1 MIHCFEAD
9 LSHDEVMAAKRCI
22 QAGNLAFGQLVQE
35 FEFKYASFSKQRYN
49 IGMNSASAAAYAT
62 FAYLFEQYGE
72 CDVYTPSLGFTSP
85 SWAAK
90 KNGHNVFFIDINE
103 DLLFDSAD
111 YQLKRSRLSTGRPT
125 VVMPVLY
132 GGVSQITN
140 FELLGDEIVVL
151 DSAHCISPDMDYD
164 YAFFSFHPVKPICMS
179 NGGILATN
187 DAKAKEYFEIFRNF
201 GRQSKDGSY
210 DITGEGFNFY
220 MNSLNASLGLS
231 QLEKCMD
238 NVQKRKENF
247 LFLRDNIP
255 DTFGR
260 FVKHDDKSS
269 YYLATLILN
278 EMYGSS
284 TIRKHFEE
292 NCVQA
297 TYHYPPLHKTEY
309 YDQKVDMP
317 NLDNLENRI
326 INLPIHQN
334 LTKQQLSKIAEVAKY
349 WDESYQEDLALSVD
363 FRNTVLCEIQEMSEA
378 S

>member
-1 MIHCFEAD
+1 
-9 LSHDEVMAAKRCI
+9 
-22 QAGNLAFGQLVQE
+22 
-35 FEFKYASFSKQRYN
+35 
-49 IGMNSASAAAYAT
+49 MNSASAAAYAI
-62 FAYLFEQYGE
+62 FSYLFEQYGE

-90 KNGHNVFFIDINE
+90 KNGHNIFFVDVNE
-103 DLLFDSAD
+103 DLLFDSTD
-111 YQLKRSRLSTGRPT
+111 YYLKRSRLSTGKPT

-132 GGVSQITN
+132 GGVSRITN
-140 FELLGDEIVVL
+140 FELFGDEIIVL

-187 DAKAKEYFEIFRNF
+187 DAGAKEYFEIFRNF
-201 GRQSKDGSY
+201 GRQSKNGSY
-210 DITGEGFNFY
+210 NIIREGFNFY

-260 FVKHDDKSS
+260 FVDHDDRSS

-278 EMYGSS
+278 EKYNSS

-292 NCVQA
+292 NYVQA

-317 NLDNLENRI
+317 NLDNFESRI

-334 LTKQQLSKIAEVAKY
+334 LTEQQLNKVVEVAKY
-349 WDESYQEDLALSVD
+349 WDESHQEDLALSVD
-363 FRNTVLCEIQEMSEA
+363 FRNTVLREIAAMEKD
-378 S
+378 